1 MEWIRNKTAYHSVEE
16 AILGMS
22 GQSAEELLSPSE
34 VPAEQVCGI
43 KQAGET
49 IEECIRK
56 NMPVVIVGDY
66 DADGITSTTI
76 LTRLLYSMGV
86 KVRPIIPRRFTDGY
100 GVSDSILEGVE
111 KALSS
116 R

>member
-16 AILGMS
+16 AILAMS

-86 KVRPIIPRRFTDGY
+86 KVRPIIPADLRTDTAYPIRFWKA
-100 GVSDSILEGVE
+100 SK